1 MKYPSGYSL
10 LTNRTVSPSACADK
24 STFFFS
30 AGCQIAY
37 DRELK
42 SRTNEGFQTLTRSG
56 IPTII
61 PSFHRRAI
69 KDRRDPRLVKFDFSL
84 FSLSNII
91 VLWPSG
97 RKIPPTTIHVKGYK
111 PGPACVKI
119 FETLMVSASEIL
131 LAYCPGYTR
140 LPF

>member
-1 MKYPSGYSL
+1 MVLVPDLVPLSAFWPFICWSVPHNCG
-10 LTNRTVSPSACADK
+10 LTPYGSCWGNTRV
-24 STFFFS
+24 
-30 AGCQIAY
+30 Q
-37 DRELK
+37 

-69 KDRRDPRLVKFDFSL
+69 KDRRDPRLVKFYCSL

-91 VLWPSG
+91 LVWPSG